1 MTHIP
6 NYMPAPQ
13 PIPGRAGLIT
23 FGIISIVLGALA
35 GCASLTMPLAMLAAR
50 MAPQQQATGM
60 TISGMILAMTFYVA
74 AATALIWTGIGS
86 CRCQRWVRPVILCVA
101 WPGLIFGILA
111 MVFMAPMLATMPIPT
126 QPGAPPMPPQFR
138 VVMAIISIS
147 VLVVF
152 YILLPGAYIA
162 FYQRRGTAEA
172 LAQCDLQPRWTDRC
186 PIPVLGL
193 SIWSGFTGVAALS
206 VLQFRCLP
214 FFGTYITGAPA
225 LVGIVCVSAALIFA
239 AWSCYHLR
247 TSGWWTVLLVMV
259 LWLTST
265 GVTFALTGVMEFYRH
280 ADLPEQQLQV
290 LEQSFAHG
298 PMLPI
303 MIGIYGALC
312 LGYLLYARRYFLC
325 PPEPAPARERL

>member
-1 MTHIP
+1 MTLIP

-13 PIPGRAGLIT
+13 PIHGRAGLII

-35 GCASLTMPLAMLAAR
+35 GCGSLTMPLAMLAAK
-50 MAPQQQATGM
+50 MAPQQASSM
-60 TISGMILAMTFYVA
+60 NLSAMILAMVFYVGI
-74 AATALIWTGIGS
+74 ATALIWTGIGS

-126 QPGAPPMPPQFR
+126 QPGAPAMPPQFR

-186 PIPVLGL
+186 PMPVLGL
-193 SIWSGFTGVAALS
+193 SIWSGFTGFASLF

-225 LVGIVCVSAALIFA
+225 LAGIVCVSAALIFA

-247 TSGWWTVLLVMV
+247 TSGWWTFLLVIG

-265 GVTFALTGVMEFYRH
+265 IVTFALTGVMEFYRQAH
-280 ADLPEQQLQV
+280 LPDQQLKA
-290 LEQSFAHG
+290 LEQSFAQG
-298 PMLPI
+298 PMMPI

-312 LGYLLYARRYFLC
+312 LGYLLYV
-325 PPEPAPARERL
+325 RERILLAQRFDLR